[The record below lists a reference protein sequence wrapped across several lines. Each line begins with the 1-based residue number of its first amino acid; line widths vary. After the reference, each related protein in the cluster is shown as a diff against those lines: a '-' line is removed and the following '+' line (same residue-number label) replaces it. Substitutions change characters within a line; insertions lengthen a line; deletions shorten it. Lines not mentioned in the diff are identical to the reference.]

1 MSGIRDVLKRLSL
14 SNRILLLFV
23 SLIAVAAAAA
33 FYIGDT
39 LDSALAEPLAQRIG
53 VALTL
58 CLVLIAAIS
67 FLFARGLSRRLEP
80 LMEMANK
87 AAGGELPSRVEIAGS
102 DEIARLG
109 SALNALSEELRE
121 RDRVMNEFL
130 ALTAQYL
137 REPASALQANL
148 GTLLKSDLPVEQ
160 TKVIGEAYL
169 SNQTQRVFVANLMA
183 AVESDCGS
191 LALTRS
197 ETDLYQMVDEVV
209 TELEPVIASRQQRIA
224 IIDPGHPIVL
234 MLDAA
239 KMHNVLQNLIT
250 NAGQYT
256 QEGGRIDVALNDYG
270 SYATVSVRDTGV
282 GISEEDQ
289 KKLFRKFSRGSANA
303 GSGLGLYLAN
313 QIVKLHGGE
322 IRVESAPGKG
332 SRFTI
337 HLPNE

>member
-1 MSGIRDVLKRLSL
+1 MSGIRDGLKRLSL

-148 GTLLKSDLPVEQ
+148 GTLL
-160 TKVIGEAYL
+160 
-169 SNQTQRVFVANLMA
+169 
-183 AVESDCGS
+183 
-191 LALTRS
+191 
-197 ETDLYQMVDEVV
+197 
-209 TELEPVIASRQQRIA
+209 
-224 IIDPGHPIVL
+224 
-234 MLDAA
+234 
-239 KMHNVLQNLIT
+239 
-250 NAGQYT
+250 
-256 QEGGRIDVALNDYG
+256 
-270 SYATVSVRDTGV
+270 
-282 GISEEDQ
+282 
-289 KKLFRKFSRGSANA
+289 
-303 GSGLGLYLAN
+303 
-313 QIVKLHGGE
+313 
-322 IRVESAPGKG
+322 
-332 SRFTI
+332 
-337 HLPNE
+337 